1 MSDARPIKVF
11 IRNLSGEYLACHG
24 EEWRFAAGR
33 EVAHVFDYHA
43 DDVPKQL
50 EAAQRNLAQNGLAA
64 RSEVALGTLPV
75 RAPAPLVV
83 ANLVAALQVELAPLL
98 AAAVTPG
105 GRLLISGI
113 FTERAEE
120 TVRAFTQLGMRL
132 AGRWEEGEW
141 VALEWTHG

>member
-50 EAAQRNLAQNGLAA
+50 EAAQRNLGVVWIAYPVDSSLVCETCVKCGRKLFPTEAHFNGSDSYCTACHQA
-64 RSEVALGTLPV
+64 VAD
-75 RAPAPLVV
+75 
-83 ANLVAALQVELAPLL
+83 Q
-98 AAAVTPG
+98 
-105 GRLLISGI
+105 
-113 FTERAEE
+113 
-120 TVRAFTQLGMRL
+120 
-132 AGRWEEGEW
+132 
-141 VALEWTHG
+141 